1 MEDEF
6 EDLLGSDE
14 PSQYLSQ
21 DPLGATAG
29 SVAFYESEDE
39 FLDDGDDV
47 PQLTLEPDVSTSL
60 ARDND
65 PGEQRKTKGARAKN
79 GSRTKPRPS
88 KASRVTNASK
98 KSMSN
103 VVTLPTSPLEKIT
116 AVFEQIAEEMVER
129 EPEITITLNVRPR
142 IAPQTIISDAAR
154 FEVKVRHICFPGKT
168 AEEAWRFSK
177 RASTSNRH
185 VQRLIWAAVVLRI
198 LELMHE
204 ALRTGVTISKRDMYY
219 RDPALFGS
227 QTHVDRYVDD
237 IAFTFNVPRSALNV
251 TAVAKGLVVGA
262 LSICRRDGSV
272 TNAAVDRDGILIPS
286 LKDILSVDLQAV
298 KWILVI
304 EKEASFRS
312 IAASSFWDKGVA
324 SEGVLITGKGYP
336 DIATRAFLR
345 YLCTPSP
352 HNGFAS
358 PPCYALVDFDP
369 DGLAIMSVYK
379 HGSAALAH
387 ESAELRVPQLQWL
400 GLRSEHML
408 LGGDSTHA
416 SQGLLTLTA
425 RDRSKARKM
434 LGREVEG
441 DDIDEVELVEA
452 RRPLQVM
459 LMLNFKAELQ
469 LLDAVPG
476 SMTQLLDQEL
486 HASVG

>member
-1 MEDEF
+1 MEDDF
-6 EDLLGSDE
+6 EDLLGNDE

-29 SVAFYESEDE
+29 SIEFYESEDDL
-39 FLDDGDDV
+39 LDDGDDV
-47 PQLTLEPDVSTSL
+47 PQLTLEPDASTSL

-65 PGEQRKTKGARAKN
+65 SGEQRKTKVARAKN
-79 GSRTKPRPS
+79 GLRTKPKPS
-88 KASRVTNASK
+88 KASRVTDASK
-98 KSMSN
+98 NSKSN
-103 VVTLPTSPLEKIT
+103 VATLSMSPLEKIT
-116 AVFEQIAEEMVER
+116 VVFEQIADEMVER
-129 EPEITITLNVRPR
+129 EPEIAITLNVRPR
-142 IAPQTIISDAAR
+142 IAPQIISSDVTAR
-154 FEVKVRHICFPGKT
+154 PDVKVRRICFPGKT
-168 AEEAWRFSK
+168 AEEAWRF
-177 RASTSNRH
+177 T
-185 VQRLIWAAVVLRI
+185 
-198 LELMHE
+198 
-204 ALRTGVTISKRDMYY
+204 
-219 RDPALFGS
+219 LFGS

-286 LKDILSVDLQAV
+286 LKDLLSIDLQAV

-312 IAASSFWDKGVA
+312 IAASSFWDTVA

-336 DIATRAFLR
+336 DIATRALLR

-387 ESAELRVPQLQWL
+387 ESADLRVPQLQWL

-434 LGREVEG
+434 LERDVDGNGIEEAERAEG
-441 DDIDEVELVEA
+441 

-459 LMLNFKAELQ
+459 LMLNIKAELQ
-469 LLDAVPG
+469 LLDAAPG

-486 HASVG
+486 HMSVG

>member
-1 MEDEF
+1 MEDDF
-6 EDLLGSDE
+6 EDLLGNDE
-14 PSQYLSQ
+14 PSQYLSH

-29 SVAFYESEDE
+29 SIEFYESEDDL
-39 FLDDGDDV
+39 LDDGDDV
-47 PQLTLEPDVSTSL
+47 PQLTLEPDASTSL

-65 PGEQRKTKGARAKN
+65 SGEQRKTKVARAKN
-79 GSRTKPRPS
+79 GLRTKPKPS
-88 KASRVTNASK
+88 KASRVTDASK
-98 KSMSN
+98 NSKSN
-103 VVTLPTSPLEKIT
+103 VATLSKSPLEKIT
-116 AVFEQIAEEMVER
+116 VVFEQIADEMVER
-129 EPEITITLNVRPR
+129 EPEIAITLNVRPR
-142 IAPQTIISDAAR
+142 IAPQIISSDVTAR
-154 FEVKVRHICFPGKT
+154 PDVKVRRICFPGKT

-177 RASTSNRH
+177 QACTSD
-185 VQRLIWAAVVLRI
+185 RLVPRLTWPAVVLRI

-204 ALRTGVTISKRDMYY
+204 ALRTGVAISKRDMYY

-237 IAFTFNVPRSALNV
+237 ITFTFNVPRSALNV

-286 LKDILSVDLQAV
+286 LKDLLSIDLQAV

-312 IAASSFWDKGVA
+312 IAASSFWDTVA

-336 DIATRAFLR
+336 DIATRALLR

-387 ESAELRVPQLQWL
+387 ESADLRVPQLQWL

-434 LGREVEG
+434 LERDVDGNGIEEAERAEG
-441 DDIDEVELVEA
+441 

-459 LMLNFKAELQ
+459 LMLNIKAELQ
-469 LLDAVPG
+469 LLDAAPG

-486 HASVG
+486 HMSVG

>member
-1 MEDEF
+1 MEDDF

-29 SVAFYESEDE
+29 SIEFYESEDDL
-39 FLDDGDDV
+39 LDDGDDV
-47 PQLTLEPDVSTSL
+47 PQLTLEPDASTSL

-65 PGEQRKTKGARAKN
+65 SGEQRKTKVARAKN
-79 GSRTKPRPS
+79 GLRTKPKPS
-88 KASRVTNASK
+88 KASRVTDASK
-98 KSMSN
+98 NSKSN
-103 VVTLPTSPLEKIT
+103 VATLSMSPLEKIT
-116 AVFEQIAEEMVER
+116 VVFEQIADEMVER
-129 EPEITITLNVRPR
+129 EPEIAITLNVRPR
-142 IAPQTIISDAAR
+142 IAPQIISSDVTAR
-154 FEVKVRHICFPGKT
+154 PDVKVRRICFPGKT
-168 AEEAWRFSK
+168 AEEAWRF
-177 RASTSNRH
+177 T
-185 VQRLIWAAVVLRI
+185 
-198 LELMHE
+198 
-204 ALRTGVTISKRDMYY
+204 
-219 RDPALFGS
+219 LFGS

-286 LKDILSVDLQAV
+286 LKDLLSIDLQAV

-312 IAASSFWDKGVA
+312 IAASSFWDTVA

-336 DIATRAFLR
+336 DIATRALLR

-387 ESAELRVPQLQWL
+387 ESADLRVPQLQWL

-434 LGREVEG
+434 LERDVDGNGIEEAERAEG
-441 DDIDEVELVEA
+441 

-459 LMLNFKAELQ
+459 LMLNIKAELQ
-469 LLDAVPG
+469 LLDAAPG

-486 HASVG
+486 HMSVG